1 MIKPQPLVLA
11 ALALLCAPAWAQVY
25 RCPDASGR
33 TVIQQ
38 VPCAGG
44 QQMNVKPAAGKAGAD
59 VAATRSAAA
68 ALCEAALRKAPAWK
82 DPDSVQISDVVRV
95 GFTTIQL
102 HGTTLAVVRYSAMVE
117 AKNSYG
123 AYTGKKP
130 AYCLLNGSESKVLDV
145 QAIN

>member
-102 HGTTLAVVRYSAMVE
+102 HGTTLAVVKYCATTN

-123 AYTGKKP
+123 GYVGQKP
-130 AYCLLNGSESKVLDV
+130 AFCYLNGTETKVLDIKV
-145 QAIN
+145 F